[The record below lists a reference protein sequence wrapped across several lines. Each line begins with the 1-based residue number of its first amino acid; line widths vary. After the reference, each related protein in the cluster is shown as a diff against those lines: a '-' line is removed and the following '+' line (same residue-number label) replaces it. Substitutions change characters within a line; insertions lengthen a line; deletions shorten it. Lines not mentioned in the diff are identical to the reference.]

1 MNLNRLIGMLPLLIL
16 VGCIFVLAVFPI
28 LVSNETIIALQEK
41 IVEQEIEISTLERKI
56 ERLEKERIEERQTI
70 ASRGSNREKNL
81 GIFTAT
87 TYDLTVMS
95 CGRTRDHKYFGLT
108 ANGFSLVGHDR
119 ESAMS
124 IATDPKVIPT
134 GSRVRVEFLEDDWK
148 HWNGV
153 YTARDTGGAIK
164 GKIIDI
170 FYKDTGDTH
179 TDPEVWNFGRRKV
192 KVTLLD

>member
-1 MNLNRLIGMLPLLIL
+1 MTRPKESIPLIL
-16 VGCIFVLAVFPI
+16 FMACICLLVAYPI
-28 LVSNETIIALQEK
+28 LVSNKKIIALQEK

-70 ASRGSNREKNL
+70 ASRGSNIEKNL

-134 GSRVRVEFLEDDWK
+134 GSRVRLEFLEDEWK